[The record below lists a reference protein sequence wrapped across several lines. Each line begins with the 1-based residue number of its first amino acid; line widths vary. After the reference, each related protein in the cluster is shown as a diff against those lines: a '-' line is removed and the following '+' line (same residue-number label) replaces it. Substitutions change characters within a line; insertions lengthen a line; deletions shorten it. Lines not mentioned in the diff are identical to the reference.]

1 MALALNKIIVSGLNS
16 DADGAYFDY
25 VTRSVTAGTDYTVP
39 AGLYIVYPV
48 ANCKFQAYNG
58 SAWADVIAA
67 NTGGMIV
74 SDGQNVKIVSTSGT
88 VTAAYLTV
96 NGGAAA
102 TGTYNS

>member
-16 DADGAYFDY
+16 DASGAYFDY
-25 VTRSVTAGTDYTVP
+25 VTQSVTAGTDYTVP
-39 AGLYIVYPV
+39 AGLYIIYPV